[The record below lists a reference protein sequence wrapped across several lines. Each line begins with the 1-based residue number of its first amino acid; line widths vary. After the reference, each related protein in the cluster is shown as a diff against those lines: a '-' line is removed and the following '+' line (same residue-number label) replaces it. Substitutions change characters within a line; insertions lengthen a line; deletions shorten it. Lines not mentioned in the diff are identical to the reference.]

1 MIDAQSSALAA
12 QTGEGRDAAL
22 RRPISQPGGL
32 GEIRWHGYWRVSET
46 ALHQGSYMK
55 TKTNT
60 NTHNLTETQNTGL
73 AKCLKLGIDVH
84 AQSYRVVRQIDNA
97 TPQPAQKFTPK
108 AFLLWAKKQLTQA
121 DAVYSCYEAGPLGY
135 GLHRALEA
143 MGIHNVVVR
152 PQNWDELHKGIK
164 TDQTDALALVQR
176 LDRYVQG
183 NTKALAIVRVPT
195 PEQELA
201 RSQSRLR
208 EQLLSHRLRW
218 EAQGRSLL
226 LFNGIQTK
234 GRWWQPTAWSLL
246 PSQASPALLELL
258 TITRQLLLA
267 VQAQLDALT
276 QQLEAVA
283 QPQVRGVGA
292 LTSQILEREIFDW
305 NRFKNRRE
313 VASLTGMCP
322 GVRTSGNK
330 TRSGPITKHG
340 NRRIR
345 TALIELAWRTLR
357 FQPNYRPLQ
366 RWRPVLANPQSSPGA
381 RKKAIVA
388 VGRRLAIDL
397 WRLNTGRTTA
407 QKLGLN

>member
-1 MIDAQSSALAA
+1 
-12 QTGEGRDAAL
+12 
-22 RRPISQPGGL
+22 
-32 GEIRWHGYWRVSET
+32 
-46 ALHQGSYMK
+46 MK

-60 NTHNLTETQNTGL
+60 NTHNLTETQNVL
-73 AKCLKLGIDVH
+73 PAKCIKLGIDVH
-84 AQSYRVVRQIDNA
+84 AQSYRVVRQVDNA
-97 TPQPAQKFTPK
+97 VPQPAQKMTPQE
-108 AFLLWAKKQLTQA
+108 FLSWARKQLNKA
-121 DAVYSCYEAGPLGY
+121 EKVYSCYEAGPLGY

-152 PQNWDELHKGIK
+152 PQNWDELHTGVK
-164 TDQTDALALVQR
+164 TDKTDALALAQR
-176 LDRYVQG
+176 LDRYIQG
-183 NTKALAIVRVPT
+183 NIKALAIVHVPT
-195 PEQELA
+195 PAQELA

-208 EQLLSHRLRW
+208 EQLLSHRMRF

-234 GRWWQPTAWSLL
+234 GRWWK
-246 PSQASPALLELL
+246 ASPWLLLQSQLSCELLELL
-258 TITRQLLLA
+258 SVIRQLLLA
-267 VQAQLDALT
+267 VQAQLET
-276 QQLEAVA
+276 QTQKVEEVA
-283 QPQVRGVGA
+283 TPQVRGVGA
-292 LTSQILEREIFDW
+292 LTSQILEREILDW
-305 NRFKNRRE
+305 NRFTNRRQ

-322 GVRTSGNK
+322 GVRASGNK

-357 FQPNYRPLQ
+357 FQPQYPPLQ
-366 RWRPVLANPQSSPGA
+366 RWLPILVGSQSSAAA